1 MSRARG
7 PAKILTGD
15 IFAQL
20 TVQIAP
26 AALMAGDRTRP
37 ILKIQDGCNNRCSYC
52 VIPFVRG
59 RSRSLPSDEVLR
71 EAWALCD
78 AGAKEI
84 VLSGINLGSYGRDLS
99 PRAEL
104 AAVVQRILEE

>member
-1 MSRARG
+1 MSLARG

-15 IFAQL
+15 IFAQS

-26 AALMAGDRTRP
+26 ATLMAGDRTRP

-59 RSRSLPSDEVLR
+59 RSRSLPPDAVVREVR
-71 EAWALCD
+71 MLCT

-84 VLSGINLGSYGRDLS
+84 VLSGINLGSYGRDLDS
-99 PRAEL
+99 TRGACGCRSSEF
-104 AAVVQRILEE
+104 